1 MFSLKPP
8 TDPRDLVN
16 IPRLIILPA
25 SDDVPLKWPVYLILI
40 LRIPAGP

>member
-8 TDPRDLVN
+8 TDPRGLVN

-25 SDDVPLKWPVYLILI
+25 SDGVR
-40 LRIPAGP
+40 LR